1 MIVGVMRLDLRL
13 YASQSLKEKR
23 SQVRK
28 ILHRIRT
35 SCPVSIAEVGHGD
48 LLQRCLLGVSMISTS
63 EQMIDSVFRKI
74 EKIIEAAATME
85 IIDTEVEFGHY
96 GDDFN

>member
-13 YASQSLKEKR
+13 YAAQSLKEKR

-28 ILHRIRT
+28 MLHRIRT
-35 SCPVSIAEVGHGD
+35 SCPVSIAEVGHCD
-48 LLQRCLLGVSMISTS
+48 LLQRCLFGVSMTSTS
-63 EQMIDSVFRKI
+63 EQIIDSVFVQI

-85 IIDTEVEFGHY
+85 IIDTEVEFSHY